1 MVNIGQAFRAHW
13 IFNARSSDVCQ
24 LSPMSHWKV
33 SQGDM
38 FLLTETI
45 NGK

>member
-1 MVNIGQAFRAHW
+1 ML
-13 IFNARSSDVCQ
+13 NARSSDVRW

-33 SQGDM
+33 SQGDV

-45 NGK
+45 NGQ